1 MGDGGFENRRD
12 HAIIA
17 LFKDTGIRLAEL
29 AGIALTDV
37 ECYRLDKDGFQKVV
51 TDRPEVVHEMSA
63 MLAKRKAAVVAGE
76 YLPCADMTMNEL
88 FDRFMQAKEG
98 HPCRDD
104 AAALREF
111 AAALLA
117 AGGRHQEGWQRE
129 GCRPTCNL
137 CSMVEAASQRTYGP
151 SCC

>member
-1 MGDGGFENRRD
+1 MYDVVSVNGKRQQKTETLVGVT
-12 HAIIA
+12 
-17 LFKDTGIRLAEL
+17 KKQAE
-29 AGIALTDV
+29 
-37 ECYRLDKDGFQKVV
+37 
-51 TDRPEVVHEMSA
+51 A

-129 GCRPTCNL
+129 GCRSTCNL

-151 SCC
+151 SCCGTAA